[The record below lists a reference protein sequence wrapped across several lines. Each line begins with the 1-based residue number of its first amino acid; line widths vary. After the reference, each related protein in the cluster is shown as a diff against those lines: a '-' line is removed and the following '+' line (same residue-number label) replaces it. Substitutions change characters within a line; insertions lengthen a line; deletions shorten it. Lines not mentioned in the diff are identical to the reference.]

1 MRKLLVYAALQL
13 KRGLKQLPKVVIFT
27 LILLLIAGVL
37 CTVLLAENANSEK
50 NALLKV
56 GITGDLENTYLQL
69 GILAVKEFDSSNTYV
84 EFISMEEED
93 AREGLKSGEL
103 AGYLLVPDTF
113 MDAVLH
119 GGKIELTYVS
129 KNSPVGI
136 GPLLTNEIVQVASD
150 LIGETLTGVIA
161 VQDVA
166 REYGLTDDMSELVE
180 NINIRYVSYVLD
192 RDELYE
198 VEYIGI
204 HDGLSFAGYYV
215 CGILFLLILLMGI
228 TCAPM
233 MVRENSS
240 LVRLSR
246 ARGIG
251 IYRQIGS
258 EFIGFALSP
267 MIVMGALLL
276 ALSILSQ
283 IVALPIPEL
292 ENVSA
297 SVVWGIIPV
306 IAMLLAMQMLLY
318 ECSSGIIAGVILQ
331 FVTAIGLAYI
341 SGCFYPPYFFPE
353 GVQMVA
359 KWLPGGVAMEYIGGI
374 LSGNGGNGLLVWGY
388 CFLLLLLTGIV
399 RGLRMRGEVNG

>member
-1 MRKLLVYAALQL
+1 MRKLLVYVVLQL
-13 KRGLKQLPKVVIFT
+13 KRGFKQLPRVAVFT
-27 LILLLIAGVL
+27 LILLLVAGVL
-37 CTVLLAENANSEK
+37 CTVLLAENTNSEK

-93 AREGLKSGEL
+93 AVKGLKSGEL
-103 AGYLLVPDTF
+103 AGYLFVPDTF

-150 LIGETLTGVIA
+150 LIGESLTGVIA
-161 VQDVA
+161 VQRA
-166 REYGLTDDMSELVE
+166 AKEYGLTDDMNELVE
-180 NINIRYVSYVLD
+180 EINIRYVSYVLD
-192 RDELYE
+192 RDDLYE
-198 VEYIGI
+198 VEYIGV
-204 HDGLSFAGYYV
+204 HNGLSFAGYYV

-233 MVRENSS
+233 MVRDNSS

-251 IYRQIGS
+251 IFRQIVS
-258 EFIGFALSP
+258 EFLGFALSP
-267 MIVMGALLL
+267 VMVTGVILLV
-276 ALSILSQ
+276 LSILSQ
-283 IVALPIPEL
+283 VMVLPIPEL
-292 ENVSA
+292 ENLSA
-297 SVVWGIIPV
+297 SIVWEMIPV
-306 IAMLLAMQMLLY
+306 ISMLLAMQMLLY
-318 ECSSGIIAGVILQ
+318 ECTSDIIAGVILQ
-331 FVTAIGLAYI
+331 FVAAVGLAYI

-353 GVQMVA
+353 GVQTA
-359 KWLPGGVAMEYIGGI
+359 ARWLPGGVAMEYIGGI
-374 LSGNGGNGLLVWGY
+374 LNGNGGDGLLVWGY
-388 CFLLLLLTGIV
+388 CLLLLLLAGMV
-399 RGLRMRGEVNG
+399 RGLRMRGERNG